1 MTADVSIRQAVV
13 AKVAADGLSDRE
25 FARQLGVSHNWVH
38 RHLRA
43 DPPAP
48 FSADDLEMVAKALG
62 VPMVD
67 LLPAEPTPGGVR

>member
-13 AKVAADGLSDRE
+13 ARVLAAGLSDRE

-43 DPPAP
+43 TPPAP
-48 FSADDLEMVAKALG
+48 FSANDLEMVARALD
-62 VPMVD
+62 VPMAD
-67 LLPAEPTPGGVR
+67 LLPAEPAAGGAR